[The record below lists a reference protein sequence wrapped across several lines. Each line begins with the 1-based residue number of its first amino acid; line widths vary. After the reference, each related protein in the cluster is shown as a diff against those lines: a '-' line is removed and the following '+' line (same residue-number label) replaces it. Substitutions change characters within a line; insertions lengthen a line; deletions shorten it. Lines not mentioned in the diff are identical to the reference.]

1 MTRPVKYVLVVLY
14 VLIFIGLT
22 NFIYKIEFKLTFEQI
37 EQIPISTDSNH
48 KNGLVWFTLRDEK
61 YNGFFSTEMLDNYGT
76 TSDELNMDF
85 SNYTYIVTL
94 GHKLENIRYSFSQMK
109 NRKYLFIPKQ
119 FVGIV
124 NLQYEY
130 SPNIYIYRIKKMDID
145 CDYHE
150 PNKNVFYVK

>member
-1 MTRPVKYVLVVLY
+1 MTRPVKYVLIVLS

-22 NFIYKIEFKLTFEQI
+22 IFIYKIEFKLTFEQI
-37 EQIPISTDSNH
+37 EQISISTDSNH

-61 YNGFFSTEMLDNYGT
+61 YNGFFSEGILVNYGV
-76 TSDELNMDF
+76 SPDEINMDF
-85 SNYTYIVTL
+85 SNYTYVVTV
-94 GHKLENIRYSFSQMK
+94 GHKLESIGYSYSQMK
-109 NRKYLFIPKQ
+109 NRKFIFVPKQ

-130 SPNIYIYRIKKMDID
+130 SPNLYIYRIKKMDID

-150 PNKNVFYVK
+150 PNKNIFYVK

>member
-1 MTRPVKYVLVVLY
+1 MTRPVKYVLVVLS

-22 NFIYKIEFKLTFEQI
+22 IFIYKIEFKLTFEQT
-37 EQIPISTDSNH
+37 EQISISTDSNH

-94 GHKLENIRYSFSQMK
+94 GHKLENISYSFSQMK